1 MTNIKGSQKALKQ
14 SKTRRELNNSIKSKI
29 KTLLR
34 SLKTNGKTPDIL
46 NENYKELQSV
56 LDKASKNKVIHKNKA
71 ARLKSR
77 IAKLANAKPD
87 ATRKSGTPK
96 RTRKTK

>member
-14 SKTRRELNNSIKSKI
+14 SKTRRDLNNSVKLKI

-34 SLKTNGKTPDIL
+34 SLKTNGGTPDIL
-46 NENYKELQSV
+46 NENYKELQSI

-71 ARLKSR
+71 SRLKSR
-77 IAKLANAKPD
+77 IAKLANDKP
-87 ATRKSGTPK
+87 ATTRKSGSTK
-96 RTRKTK
+96 RTGKTK